1 MSIQQLCVNMHVMY
15 LIPTDFH
22 LPFKLIWQLHK
33 ETQVSFSNDDTENRN
48 PIYKQLNQMVV
59 QNVTLDQPIQLV
71 NQLEILTVTPDLLE
85 KLKQRYQTLVREW
98 SVNYAPFRE
107 KPLPLSVQ
115 QQVRD
120 YLPQQLQALNPT
132 VAIQSKKGVNGI
144 IAPHRD
150 HARTAS
156 LFFLLESNN
165 EETVWWEKTGNFEEF
180 DFFRFAD
187 VTKIKRAHSEIIK
200 QNQWY
205 IFNNAEYHSVHPTGP
220 SQGPRTTLCIEFN
233 GVSADELNSLINNEK
248 H

>member
-1 MSIQQLCVNMHVMY
+1 MY

-71 NQLEILTVTPDLLE
+71 DQLEILTVTPDLLE

-120 YLPQQLQALNPT
+120 CLPQQLQALNPT
-132 VAIQSKKGVNGI
+132 VAIQSKKVSMELLHHTEI
-144 IAPHRD
+144 MLALPVC
-150 HARTAS
+150 
-156 LFFLLESNN
+156 FF
-165 EETVWWEKTGNFEEF
+165 
-180 DFFRFAD
+180 
-187 VTKIKRAHSEIIK
+187 
-200 QNQWY
+200 Y
-205 IFNNAEYHSVHPTGP
+205 
-220 SQGPRTTLCIEFN
+220 
-233 GVSADELNSLINNEK
+233 
-248 H
+248 